1 MKFRNMV
8 SIRIFS
14 DTILASSRQLLSR
27 CNVLERVALSNC
39 AMEQKSELNSTEWN
53 PSDIFHDTCCE
64 YAVIV
69 LDRPIQWKHDVLLRI
84 WQRAHITVTVDG
96 GTHRW
101 MKYLEEQG
109 IKLLNGEHRQYV
121 PDLITGDMDSCSVI
135 VVEKLISMGSTVVET
150 PDQSHTDYTKALM
163 QIAQY
168 AKRKNINLDVI
179 YVLAETSGRFDH
191 IIGNINTLYKSDKLV
206 GNTKV
211 IQVASN
217 SLTWLLKPGLHNI
230 RIPEILVRGQSWCG
244 LLPFGSSV
252 NHVSTTG
259 LKWNLNDTTMHFG
272 GLVST
277 SNTYN
282 KTEVTVNT
290 DTSIIWTMGIE
301 LLREAINNEA
311 T

>member
-14 DTILASSRQLLSR
+14 DTILASLRQLLSR

-109 IKLLNGEHRQYV
+109 IKLLN
-121 PDLITGDMDSCSVI
+121 
-135 VVEKLISMGSTVVET
+135 
-150 PDQSHTDYTKALM
+150 
-163 QIAQY
+163 
-168 AKRKNINLDVI
+168 
-179 YVLAETSGRFDH
+179 ETSGRFDH